1 MEAQTPIK
9 KVLPSVLFDV
19 VLPTFDVYSDISLI
33 IVWLIGGHWIY
44 ALCMTVPPFVQ
55 FLSTIYKWNKI
66 EMPQDKRW
74 SWIFLLL
81 QLWPQLKAIRV
92 IRLLYKNDS
101 KADEEK
107 KLLHTEIGST
117 EPFLEAWPTFMVM
130 TIIWIHTLFGL
141 KGGAD
146 PANYEAVFGSD
157 DSSNNLTWFFVT
169 YAISAFTTSFGI
181 TKLMQVGPCPV
192 LTEEGIFGGLL
203 NRRFVIHFLAVMSS
217 IVTKAI
223 FVGFL
228 LDSAFN
234 GESESV
240 GIVLPLLPIFTF
252 LPNLILTFISIAK
265 STGISNNFWGVINR
279 YPALWLLPVASYFV
293 IGPQNVTICD
303 CLCYDKSVNYQHLGI
318 SGSLTALNMMITFV
332 LYLPTLLMAYMNLYH
347 ADWWIFYAC
356 FFPVLVCSWTFTFLS
371 FKCCCCPDGSK
382 KNNHYIRVDS
392 ENNRLEIRQCDIE
405 KGDQPLK

>member
-1 MEAQTPIK
+1 MEAQTQFKRI
-9 KVLPSVLFDV
+9 LPSVLFDV

-44 ALCMTVPPFVQ
+44 ALCMTVPPFLQ
-55 FLSTIYKWNKI
+55 FLSTIFKWIKL
-66 EMPQDKRW
+66 DKDKQW

-81 QLWPQLKAIRV
+81 QFWPQLKAIRV
-92 IRLLYKNDS
+92 IRLLFKNDS

-117 EPFLEAWPTFMVM
+117 EPFLEAWPTFMLM

-141 KGGAD
+141 EGGAD

-169 YAISAFTTSFGI
+169 YSISAFTTSFGI

-203 NRRFVIHFLAVMSS
+203 NRSFIIHFLAVMFS

-228 LDSAFN
+228 LDAAFN
-234 GESESV
+234 GESGSV
-240 GIVLPLLPIFTF
+240 GMVLTLLLTFTF
-252 LPNLILTFISIAK
+252 LPNLILAFISIAK

-279 YPALWLLPVASYFV
+279 YPALWLLPVATYFV
-293 IGPQNVTICD
+293 IGPQNVAICD
-303 CLCYDKSVNYQHLGI
+303 FLCYKKSVNYQHLGI

-371 FKCCCCPDGSK
+371 FTCCCCPDGYK
-382 KNNHYIRVDS
+382 KNNHYILVDS
-392 ENNRLEIRQCDIE
+392 DNNRLEIRQCDIE
-405 KGDQPLK
+405 KGDEPLK